1 MFSLQAG
8 LYRLSS
14 GVREYDRIV
23 LSLKYDPVS
32 FVNPCHMDCYGWYIE
47 NFRNSLY
54 NLMMYVVFFVWFNT
68 D

>member
-8 LYRLSS
+8 LYKLSS

-32 FVNPCHMDCYGWYIE
+32 FVNPCHMDCYG
-47 NFRNSLY
+47 
-54 NLMMYVVFFVWFNT
+54 
-68 D
+68 